1 MKILE
6 VIPNLQAG
14 GAETFIVNLSNALAS
29 KEVNE
34 VTILT
39 LYHPNESEFLRG
51 RIDKRVK
58 VVSLNKHMGI
68 DIRMLFSVLR
78 FVKQGNFDIAHFHI
92 QAIIYSLLSCFFVR
106 KTKYFATIHND
117 AFKEATGVHRLA
129 RKILFKLKLCKAI
142 TISADSENSFKDL
155 YNVPSTLI
163 YNGVQRFNKSIDNN
177 LRNRFKT
184 SANVKLFV
192 NAASFIGKKNQ
203 LAIARAT
210 NKLRNEGYPIK
221 TILLGKVWD
230 ENYYRQVKRE
240 VSKAVIIMGEVSNP
254 IDYMAVSDFFIL
266 PSFYE
271 GMPISLLEAMSVGCV
286 PIVTPVGGGKNV
298 VNDGHN
304 GLICPSPEEA
314 DVYKAMKKAM
324 SLKDEQ
330 LQSIR
335 KNISSDFEKYTI
347 DKCAELHMKLF
358 ENAITN

>member
-29 KEVNE
+29 IDGNE

-39 LYHPNESEFLRG
+39 LYQPNESEFLRG

-58 VVSLNKHMGI
+58 VESLNKHKGI

-78 FVKQGNFDIAHFHI
+78 FVKQGNFDIAHFHV
-92 QAIIYSLLSCFFVR
+92 QAIIYSLLSCLFVR

-155 YNVPSTLI
+155 YTAPSTLI

-177 LRNRFKT
+177 LRNRFKA
-184 SANVKLFV
+184 SENVKLFV

-210 NKLRNEGYPIK
+210 NKLRNEE

-240 VSKAVIIMGEVSNP
+240 ESEAVIIMGEVSNP

-286 PIVTPVGGGKNV
+286 PIVTPVGGCKNV
-298 VNDGHN
+298 VSDGHD

-314 DVYKAMKKAM
+314 DVYKTMKKAM
-324 SLKDEQ
+324 SLKEEQ
-330 LQSIR
+330 LQSIK

-358 ENAITN
+358 ENAITK